1 MVLTPFALGMV
12 RLASTMRFATDSTA
26 CDSSVM
32 GEYEHFLKGKGVEFA
47 VPNDGRSGGPYNRF
61 PSA

>member
-1 MVLTPFALGMV
+1 
-12 RLASTMRFATDSTA
+12 MRFATDSTA